1 VVKVP
6 VFEQKILVAD
16 ELAILKRIRGP
27 VPESEDRSMSK
38 ISSDRDQNRVRVPQE
53 GRGQAKLEDALVSVF
68 PDAAEAE
75 VAHAPT
81 SPAVGAAQPDLHR
94 EPWETRATAFHEAG
108 HAVVALYFGYLFDE
122 VTILPSAGHDSYGH
136 ITHAP
141 PLLYDCRNAREQKT
155 LARQMI
161 LSAYAGNPAERL
173 IDPTAP
179 DFHGA
184 ADDDGAFSLSC
195 DYHVFPRRRSVGFV
209 GDDIH
214 MAYLGRLKREAR
226 RLVSMLRTPIEKLA
240 ETLLE
245 RTTLTGKEAN
255 EIVRPLLPPIP

>member
-1 VVKVP
+1 
-6 VFEQKILVAD
+6 
-16 ELAILKRIRGP
+16 
-27 VPESEDRSMSK
+27 
-38 ISSDRDQNRVRVPQE
+38 
-53 GRGQAKLEDALVSVF
+53 
-68 PDAAEAE
+68 
-75 VAHAPT
+75 
-81 SPAVGAAQPDLHR
+81 
-94 EPWETRATAFHEAG
+94 
-108 HAVVALYFGYLFDE
+108 
-122 VTILPSAGHDSYGH
+122 
-136 ITHAP
+136 
-141 PLLYDCRNAREQKT
+141 
-155 LARQMI
+155 MI

-240 ETLLE
+240 EALLE
-245 RTTLTGKEAN
+245 RTTLTGKEAD
-255 EIVRPLLPPIP
+255 EMVRPLLPPIP